1 LIETKQ
7 HLFNLPYIFT
17 LKKNYQFIKQ
27 IVLGREKVACSMPA
41 SSANDGLKAAAKQS
55 NRSPD
60 ERYFST
66 EHQSNIN

>member
-1 LIETKQ
+1 
-7 HLFNLPYIFT
+7 
-17 LKKNYQFIKQ
+17 LKKNDQFIKQ